1 MKSRRRFGTG
11 AQRKLALGTLLCIV
25 AAAGW
30 QANDADASTN
40 TYTPTPGVT
49 FNNPYGSTGS
59 QYAIENKVVNS
70 IAAAPAGSDVTIVT
84 YNFTYP
90 RAADAMIA
98 ADARGVHV
106 RVLVA
111 AMAWWDPQ
119 TKRLRSALGTDKA
132 DQSFITHCS
141 RACMSDQEGS
151 SMHAKFYL
159 FSKAGN
165 ASHVAMFGSSNLSI
179 NSAEL
184 AWNNQYTTVGEPQL
198 YAMLYKYFLYMT
210 KDITNENYYRAKSF
224 GKVKL
229 YLYPK
234 NGNPTILDVLN
245 RTTCKAANRYGTG
258 HGRTL
263 IRIDMFQWTSG
274 RIDIARK
281 LRRLWLAGCSVR
293 IIYNKWRVSKS
304 VRNILMAHDRKRGDI
319 PIWNATRP
327 RTGPNYYTHNKIVSI
342 NGGWFGDTSTKV
354 VYGGSENFAASATT
368 QNNELLFRIMNNHV
382 YDQYAADFVKIRK
395 HSKRLN

>member
-198 YAMLYKYFLYMT
+198 YALLYKYFLDMMSS
-210 KDITNENYYRAKSF
+210 AS
-224 GKVKL
+224 VKG
-229 YLYPK
+229 P
-234 NGNPTILDVLN
+234 PVCHED
-245 RTTCKAANRYGTG
+245 GTG
-258 HGRTL
+258 LGPGGRPWVDD
-263 IRIDMFQWTSG
+263 RRCSG
-274 RIDIARK
+274 SGQSWG
-281 LRRLWLAGCSVR
+281 LGWAGLPGR
-293 IIYNKWRVSKS
+293 GFWRC
-304 VRNILMAHDRKRGDI
+304 R
-319 PIWNATRP
+319 
-327 RTGPNYYTHNKIVSI
+327 
-342 NGGWFGDTSTKV
+342 
-354 VYGGSENFAASATT
+354 
-368 QNNELLFRIMNNHV
+368 
-382 YDQYAADFVKIRK
+382 
-395 HSKRLN
+395 